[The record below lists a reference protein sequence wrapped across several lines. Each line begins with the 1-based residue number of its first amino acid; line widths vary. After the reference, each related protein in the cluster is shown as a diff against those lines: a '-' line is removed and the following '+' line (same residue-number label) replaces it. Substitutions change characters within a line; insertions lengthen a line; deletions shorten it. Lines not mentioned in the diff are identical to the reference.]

1 MKMAQKKQLT
11 KNEVLKKVEE
21 AKETL
26 ENIQTPHVSKRL
38 GGFVEIVRQQ
48 GVVGL
53 AIGLVLGTQVK
64 TLVDQMVASFINPF
78 LGLVLP
84 GGGSLTEKRFH
95 LSLYGKKEE
104 FLWGAFVAQLIS
116 FVVVAAI
123 IYFVFKGLKL
133 DKLDKPKSS
142 S

>member
-1 MKMAQKKQLT
+1 MGKSKQLT
-11 KNEVLKKVEE
+11 KNEVLKQVEA
-21 AKETL
+21 AKEKL
-26 ENIQTPHVSKRL
+26 ENIQAPVGGKQL
-38 GGFVEIVRQQ
+38 GGFVDFVRQQ

-64 TLVDQMVASFINPF
+64 TLVDQMVASFINPL

-95 LSLYGKKEE
+95 LSLYGKREE

-133 DKLDKPKSS
+133 DKLDKPKNSS
-142 S
+142 